1 MKKAIIAALA
11 AAIPLSA
18 YCAPPSKCESLVH
31 LWARERAY
39 TAACGEKTGLEQMV
53 ADAQQQFRSMSK
65 AKVDRIIA
73 EELEDA
79 RKANMASHDDY
90 CRDSRELFKQIA
102 GRIGADQDGGQ

>member
-1 MKKAIIAALA
+1 
-11 AAIPLSA
+11 
-18 YCAPPSKCESLVH
+18 
-31 LWARERAY
+31 
-39 TAACGEKTGLEQMV
+39 
-53 ADAQQQFRSMSK
+53 MSK